1 MRRPVRSLK
10 RKRRNKRR
18 DVMLRV
24 KRRDSQKSQE
34 KSGKMMMPIARNDF
48 EEV

>member
-1 MRRPVRSLK
+1 MR
-10 RKRRNKRR
+10 
-18 DVMLRV
+18 DIMLRV
-24 KRRDSQKSQE
+24 KREKSQG